1 MGTFFRSNSDDSVVF
16 ARKNSELN
24 PSPLSQRPTEEG
36 EEGGEVGL
44 GEVGDVDATD

>member
-24 PSPLSQRPTEEG
+24 PSPLSQQPGEEG
-36 EEGGEVGL
+36 EKER
-44 GEVGDVDATD
+44 EVGDVGEADAID